1 MKKSRVILLL
11 LAVAIVLASSQEQ
24 RLQITHSYPENRN
37 FNRVTLTCLFDGV
50 APSVETDF
58 LLNGTD
64 IMDTI
69 SNDNVLHY
77 EPTGGI
83 ITFTFGQ
90 AQEGSFSCSLG
101 PDTKSNLIT
110 LAGTMLNSC
119 IIVVVFT

>member
-1 MKKSRVILLL
+1 MKRSWVIL
-11 LAVAIVLASSQEQ
+11 LAVAVVLASSQEQ
-24 RLQITHSYPENRN
+24 RLRLTHSYPKNRN

-64 IMDTI
+64 IMDVI

-77 EPTGGI
+77 EPLGGI

-110 LAGTMLNSC
+110 LAGMILSSC
-119 IIVVVFT
+119 IIFTV

>member
-1 MKKSRVILLL
+1 MKRSWVILLLL
-11 LAVAIVLASSQEQ
+11 LAVAVVLASSQEQ
-24 RLQITHSYPENRN
+24 RLRLTHSYPENRN
-37 FNRVTLTCLFDGV
+37 FNRVTLTCLFDGM

-64 IMDTI
+64 IMDMI

-77 EPTGGI
+77 EPMGGI

-110 LAGTMLNSC
+110 LAGMMILNSC
-119 IIVVVFT
+119 IIII